1 MKTKKNILRQ
11 TAAALM
17 ALVALTSCVK
27 ETLVDAP
34 QAALSTDWS
43 RRTEGVEIPGSY
55 TVVLAGKA
63 MRLTAPV
70 NPLPPM
76 QAGSYPVAVYN
87 TAERI
92 TLADGVATVET
103 EGGKVASSPGW
114 LFYGTAEAVYEND
127 KTTTVT
133 VLMRQQVRRLDIE
146 LTLDG
151 GSFDNVN
158 SLSGTLHGVAGSL
171 ELASGRHGGTGL
183 QVSLPSFEHKD
194 GKLRTSVRLLGM
206 TDKRKEIILT
216 VQYKGGKTQTIASDV
231 TEQLASFNSDKH
243 QPLLLKSTA
252 RIFTSLDI
260 GEMTIGAWE
269 VQGELEGAPWGT
281 PTNDEEE

>member
-92 TLADGVATVET
+92 ILADGVATVET

-127 KTTTVT
+127 KTTTVS
-133 VLMRQQVRRLDIE
+133 VPMRQQVRRLDIE
-146 LTLDG
+146 LTLEG
-151 GSFDNVN
+151 GSFDNVT
-158 SLSGTLHGVAGSL
+158 SLSGTLHGVAGSIDL
-171 ELASGRHGGTGL
+171 NTGKHGGTGL
-183 QVSLPSFEHKD
+183 QVILPAFEHKN

-206 TDKRKEIILT
+206 AEEEQKIVLT
-216 VQYKGGKTQTIASDV
+216 VQYKDGKTQTITADV
-231 TEQLASFNSDKH
+231 TEQLASFNNADKH
-243 QPLLLKSTA
+243 LPLLLKSTA
-252 RIFTSLDI
+252 RIFTSLDT
-260 GEMTIGAWE
+260 GEMSIGAWE
-269 VQGELEGAPWGT
+269 VQGEQEGSPWGQK
-281 PTNDEEE
+281 NNGH